1 MNRFF
6 VLLLALLFSFGA
18 KAQVDSIHFQFQDTI
33 LKAGTTHTF
42 LMTVR
47 ENIQDALGFQFCLQ
61 FDPQNI
67 GFKSIPKYYIS
78 GWTEDNMN
86 IYPLGHPDYI
96 ACAVDVITTPYTGK
110 KLVELQFDVF
120 HDCRVKDVIRIL
132 TAYRFKEGDP
142 YNMSEVFF
150 ENDSYP
156 IATEY
161 LPFKVSANNNLVTE
175 KVEAYPNPSS
185 DDVFMNFT
193 SNIFGKFPV
202 TFMDNAGKTVGEMMV
217 EVKPG
222 ANKLVFNKRN
232 FGASGNYFIRL
243 NLGSKIITS
252 RVTIVD

>member
-6 VLLLALLFSFGA
+6 VFLLSILFSFGA

-47 ENIQDALGFQFCLQ
+47 ENIQDALGSQFCLQ

-96 ACAVDVITTPYTGK
+96 ACAVDVISTPYTGK
-110 KLVELQFDVF
+110 KLLEIQFDVF

-132 TAYRFKEGDP
+132 SAYRFKEGDS
-142 YNMSEVFF
+142 YSKSEMFF
-150 ENDSYP
+150 ENDTYP

-161 LPFKVSANNNLVTE
+161 LPFKLAGSKNIAPE
-175 KVEAYPNPSS
+175 KVESFPNPASNEVNMS
-185 DDVFMNFT
+185 FS
-193 SNIFGKFPV
+193 SNISGKFPV
-202 TFMDNAGKTVGEMMV
+202 TIYDNAGKSVGETIV
-217 EVKPG
+217 EVKSG
-222 ANKLVFNKRN
+222 DNKLTFNKAL
-232 FGASGNYFIRL
+232 FGSAGSYIIQL
-243 NLGSKIITS
+243 NLGNRILTS
-252 RVTIVD
+252 RATFVN